1 MKVIKKTFKYGSII
15 ISVLIFVL
23 AIITVLLSV
32 QAKKENKMMSFFGYS
47 YSVVASPS
55 MEPKIMTK
63 EIIVIK
69 KMNYDSYLENAKVN
83 EDVLVYYSNSYRRFI
98 VHELYEIKEE
108 GLLLK
113 GVNNDSPDTE
123 LVTEDNFVG
132 KVVMHGGAW
141 FGDLLIGSR
150 FIIIFVLL
158 LFLSFMVVSE
168 VLRVSLKKDAKN
180 RKLSKT
186 EEEKIRQEILEEIAR
201 ENKK

>member
-15 ISVLIFVL
+15 ISILIFVL

>member
-15 ISVLIFVL
+15 ISILIFVL

-132 KVVMHGGAW
+132 KVVKHGGAW

-168 VLRVSLKKDAKN
+168 VFRVSLKKDAKN

>member
-1 MKVIKKTFKYGSII
+1 MKALRKTFKYISFI
-15 ISVLIFVL
+15 ISILIFL
-23 AIITVLLSV
+23 FAIITVLLSV

-69 KMNYDSYLENAKVN
+69 KMDYDSYLEKAKLN
-83 EDVLVYYSNSYRRFI
+83 EDVLVYYSEANRRFI
-98 VHELYEIKEE
+98 VHELYEIRED

-113 GVNNDSPDTE
+113 GVNNDSPDIE
-123 LVTEDNFVG
+123 LVTKDNFVG

-158 LFLSFMVVSE
+158 LFLAFIVVSE
-168 VLRVSLKKDAKN
+168 VLRVTLKKDAKN
-180 RKLSKT
+180 PKLSKT

-201 ENKK
+201 ENKQ

>member
-1 MKVIKKTFKYGSII
+1 MKVIKKTFKYVSIV
-15 ISVLIFVL
+15 ISALIFVL

-69 KMNYDSYLENAKVN
+69 KMDFDSYLEKAKVN
-83 EDVLVYYSNSYRRFI
+83 EDVLVYYSNTYKRFI
-98 VHELYEIKEE
+98 VHELYEIQEE

-113 GVNNDSPDTE
+113 GVNNDSPDIE
-123 LVTEDNFVG
+123 LVTKDNFVG

-141 FGDLLIGSR
+141 FGNILLGSR
-150 FIIIFVLL
+150 FIIVFVLL
-158 LFLSFMVVSE
+158 IFLVFVILSE
-168 VLRVSLKKDAKN
+168 VLKVMLKKETKN
-180 RKLSKT
+180 PKLSKT
-186 EEEKIRQEILEEIAR
+186 EEEKIRQEILEEIER
-201 ENKK
+201 EMKQ